1 MKINQIAGLNRQ
13 ARKFLLANLISVKSA
28 EVMGLYF
35 KGNIN
40 GRYAEGISIIREN
53 GKWIIF
59 STKEPIQS
67 IYGNIECFITTN
79 NTFNSSI

>member
-28 EVMGLYF
+28 EIMGLYF

-40 GRYAEGISIIREN
+40 GQYAEGISIIREN
-53 GKWIIF
+53 GTWIIF
-59 STKEPIQS
+59 STKEKIQS
-67 IYGNIECFITTN
+67 IYGNIECFTPTS